1 MSQRGWMGMARGW
14 MTVSVLAVGLLGTAT
29 VAAARLDAHRAASS
43 ETARATGASAVP
55 AATATVTHHAPRQP
69 AAPTAPTAPAAAEA
83 EPEPPPATTP
93 ARSLRRLRGE
103 ELNPGLVRQASRI
116 IREHHREPFGT
127 EIPFE
132 LDGRAFVGR
141 IERHYH
147 PEGGPLKPWG
157 THAGCSL
164 FAVEGR

>member
-1 MSQRGWMGMARGW
+1 MSQRGWIGMVRGW
-14 MTVSVLAVGLLGTAT
+14 MTMSVLAVGLLGTAT
-29 VAAARLDAHRAASS
+29 VAAARLDAHRSTSS
-43 ETARATGASAVP
+43 ETARAAATTS
-55 AATATVTHHAPRQP
+55 AATATARAPRDSAAETAAN
-69 AAPTAPTAPAAAEA
+69 AAPTPAPEAP
-83 EPEPPPATTP
+83 PVRT
-93 ARSLRRLRGE
+93 LRRLRGN

-132 LDGRAFVGR
+132 LDGRAYVGR
-141 IERHYH
+141 IEQHYH

-157 THAGCSL
+157 AHAGCSL